1 MTLFELSTFDIWS
14 GFFDGCVDGY
24 VIERV
29 TNGDDATT
37 PLSEELDDEIEFEE
51 NEKDDESDENEL
63 ECDDIIGAATG
74 M

>member
-1 MTLFELSTFDIWS
+1 
-14 GFFDGCVDGY
+14 

-29 TNGDDATT
+29 TNGDVAGT
-37 PLSEELDDEIEFEE
+37 PLSEELDDEIEFDE
-51 NEKDDESDENEL
+51 NEKDDESDEYEF

>member
-1 MTLFELSTFDIWS
+1 
-14 GFFDGCVDGY
+14 

-37 PLSEELDDEIEFEE
+37 PLSEELEDEIEFEE